1 MAKRC
6 FNRGKS
12 SNKVPGQGSL
22 TGVSDLSTNA
32 SFSSFAN
39 ASSKLK
45 KECTFGVKTRRFD
58 AKLELKEYYNKDPGP
73 GTYENFQHIDE
84 VQNLESVSK
93 RGYLNGFASKGNRF
107 HIDADMLA
115 SDPNIT
121 TGPGQ
126 YNPVP
131 VMPHVPGPKLDPK
144 GEFSLPFNEKNPL
157 NYVKPITVNIYFK

>member
-1 MAKRC
+1 MMSVSSQPPSIPGRTQRILINKKQPFSANNAAKRC
-6 FNRGKS
+6 FNRGMS

-45 KECTFGVKTRRFD
+45 KENTFGVKTRRFD

-73 GTYENFQHIDE
+73 GTYESFQHIDE
-84 VQNLESVSK
+84 VQNVESVSK
-93 RGYLNGFASKGNRF
+93 RGFLNGFASKGNRF
-107 HIDADMLA
+107 HVDADMLS

-121 TGPGQ
+121 TGPG
-126 YNPVP
+126 
-131 VMPHVPGPKLDPK
+131 
-144 GEFSLPFNEKNPL
+144 
-157 NYVKPITVNIYFK
+157 